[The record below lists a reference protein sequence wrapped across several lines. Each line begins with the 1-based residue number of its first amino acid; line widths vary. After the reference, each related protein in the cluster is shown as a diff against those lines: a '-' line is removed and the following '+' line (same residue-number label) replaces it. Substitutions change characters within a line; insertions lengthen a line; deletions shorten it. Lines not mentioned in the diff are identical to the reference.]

1 MFKSSLVCV
10 LGVMVLAASPAQAGL
25 MCGKHVDFVK
35 ALTDKF
41 EEQGKA
47 MAIAGQRN
55 LLEVFTS
62 KSGTWTILM
71 TSPEGKTCIVAAGNS
86 WEDLPP
92 TKNLTSL

>member
-1 MFKSSLVCV
+1 MFKSSLVCA
-10 LGVMVLAASPAQAGL
+10 LGVMVLVASPAESAY

-41 EEQGKA
+41 QEQGKA

-62 KSGTWTILM
+62 KAGTWTILL